1 MLIVAFL
8 ITLTW
13 FRQPGLDNVDIDVDL
28 DHGDLMRSF
37 GGFIKQVGKGLHKP
51 LIGSKPASD
60 FINNDNYRVL
70 F

>member
-1 MLIVAFL
+1 M
-8 ITLTW
+8 LTW
-13 FRQPGLDNVDIDVDL
+13 FRQPGFDEVDIDVDL

-37 GGFIKQVGKGLHKP
+37 GDFIKQVGKGLHKP
-51 LIGSKPASD
+51 LIGSKPASVSD